1 MATEMI
7 TLKLEHKFLRDIDE
21 IVKKEN
27 YQSRTEFI
35 RNALRKNLDEAKLKE
50 AMLEIGKLKGAAKKK
65 VTDEEYEAARQ
76 SAFEQLDR
84 ELREKKKFR

>member
-84 ELREKKKFR
+84 ELREKKKLR

>member
-35 RNALRKNLDEAKLKE
+35 RNALRKNLDEARLKE

-65 VTDEEYEAARQ
+65 VTEEEYEHARQ
-76 SAFEQLDR
+76 QAFEELSR
-84 ELREKKKFR
+84 ELVKKEKLR